1 MNMVR
6 HNKAWDAKLESVYG
20 YQKFATFET
29 YSHVQCFDAVGLV
42 TGSVSG
48 LSESCLSSPKDF
60 SLVVFGGPGLTWSN
74 RWKNRPVKQ
83 ENDES
88 RNIQSRDKYNDV
100 CRIYCYRYTI
110 ATVRK
115 DVDDRQLCG
124 VTTTILL

>member
-1 MNMVR
+1 VNRVR
-6 HNKAWDAKLESVYG
+6 HNKAWDAKL
-20 YQKFATFET
+20 YQCTDTRNSRLSKH
-29 YSHVQCFDAVGLV
+29 SHVQCFYAVGLV

-83 ENDES
+83 EKDES